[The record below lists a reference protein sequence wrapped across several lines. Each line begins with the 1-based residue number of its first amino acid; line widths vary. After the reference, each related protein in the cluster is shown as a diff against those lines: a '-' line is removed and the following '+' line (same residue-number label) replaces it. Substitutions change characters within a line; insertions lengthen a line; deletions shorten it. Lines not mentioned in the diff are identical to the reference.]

1 MSDNGKDQQPA
12 PHDDAPIGGDE
23 TTEDQL
29 VADNAVEE
37 DMLKTLDPDAPPA

>member
-1 MSDNGKDQQPA
+1 MTNQRPDDRPADENGSPL
-12 PHDDAPIGGDE
+12 GGDE

-29 VADNAVEE
+29 DADNAVEE